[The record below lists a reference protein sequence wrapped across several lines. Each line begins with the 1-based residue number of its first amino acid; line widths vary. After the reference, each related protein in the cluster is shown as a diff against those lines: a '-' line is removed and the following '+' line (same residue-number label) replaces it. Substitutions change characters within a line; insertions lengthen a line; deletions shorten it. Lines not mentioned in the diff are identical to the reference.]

1 MNSYTIIK
9 AVRMLLWENF
19 FLLVLVATF
28 WSIAFSVTHIF
39 TIFLHSEFLL
49 MFVFLL
55 CLAVSI
61 FFNLTTLL
69 GLGYFILILSGLE
82 LALAVILLA
91 L

>member
-1 MNSYTIIK
+1 
-9 AVRMLLWENF
+9 MLLWENF
-19 FLLVLVATF
+19 FILMVATTF
-28 WSIAFSVTHIF
+28 WSIAFSATHIF

-49 MFVFLL
+49 MLVFLI

-61 FFNLTTLL
+61 FLNLTTLL